1 MCDKEDSKVIIIDGC
16 EVTLRFSPSNIE
28 AQETENAVVDL
39 LMSSFENRMD
49 EQT

>member
-28 AQETENAVVDL
+28 AQETENAVALTFYFYAV
-39 LMSSFENRMD
+39 
-49 EQT
+49 

>member
-16 EVTLRFSPSNIE
+16 EVTLRFSPSNKK
-28 AQETENAVVDL
+28 AQETENTVVDL